1 LVAIGAGP
9 SLVAAGFAAA
19 AGLFAVDRF
28 AAGLRAGALVAR
40 AGFLA
45 ATPFAALLRA
55 GALVVRD
62 GFRAATPF
70 TALLRAGAFL
80 AFAPPRAVLLALA
93 APVRAVARFA
103 AVDFGP
109 GFARAAARFAVAFG
123 PGFARAAAGLRVL
136 LVFAVAFFADL
147 AFFAMIV
154 LPIVS

>member
-1 LVAIGAGP
+1 
-9 SLVAAGFAAA
+9 
-19 AGLFAVDRF
+19 
-28 AAGLRAGALVAR
+28 
-40 AGFLA
+40 
-45 ATPFAALLRA
+45 
-55 GALVVRD
+55 
-62 GFRAATPF
+62 
-70 TALLRAGAFL
+70 
-80 AFAPPRAVLLALA
+80 LA

-123 PGFARAAAGLRVL
+123 PGFARAAARFAVAFGPGFARAEAGLRVL